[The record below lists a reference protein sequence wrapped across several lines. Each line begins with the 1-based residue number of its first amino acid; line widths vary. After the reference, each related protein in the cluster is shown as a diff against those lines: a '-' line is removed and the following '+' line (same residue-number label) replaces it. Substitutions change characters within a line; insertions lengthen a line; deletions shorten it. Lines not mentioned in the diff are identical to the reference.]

1 MEAAAAERARL
12 RETAD
17 GAFAAAAAARAELV
31 EARDAAA
38 ALEARVARLEVRLRE
53 LAPNG
58 VPSGVPSVASSPSRR
73 ERRRP
78 PPLTIEHPRGEPL
91 PRIRRVRVYEV
102 DESEDEDDTP
112 EVAGEVAGSP
122 SKSAPSKSVPEA
134 SAPEA
139 SAKAPASARRVPPPP
154 APKPTHAPGS
164 VEEALAAIEAEDA
177 ERVARKGRSKGKGKT
192 KGTAKRTRA
201 VEDGGKVERRREGK
215 SVRWADQADRA
226 SPPPPRPP
234 LVRAAASPGLAAA
247 MREMF
252 GDDD

>member
-1 MEAAAAERARL
+1 M
-12 RETAD
+12 
-17 GAFAAAAAARAELV
+17 
-31 EARDAAA
+31 
-38 ALEARVARLEVRLRE
+38 
-53 LAPNG
+53 
-58 VPSGVPSVASSPSRR
+58 PSGAPSVASSPSRR

-112 EVAGEVAGSP
+112 EVADEAECSP
-122 SKSAPSKSVPEA
+122 SKSAPSK

-215 SVRWADQADRA
+215 SVRWADRADRA
-226 SPPPPRPP
+226 SPSPPRPP